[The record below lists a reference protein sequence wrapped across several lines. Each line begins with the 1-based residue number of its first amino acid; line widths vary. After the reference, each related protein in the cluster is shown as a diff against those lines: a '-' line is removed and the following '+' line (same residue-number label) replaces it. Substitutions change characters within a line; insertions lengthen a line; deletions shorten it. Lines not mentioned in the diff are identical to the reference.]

1 MSGQTHKECTPLAAA
16 VSAHGKEVGAETRL
30 TLVPKAL
37 RVWQIKGVL
46 AGLAL
51 TALLIGASWLPFA
64 PELLTANLALIC
76 LLCLAP
82 PVLEAVF
89 LDPLR
94 HRHYSLCIHP
104 EQLVISQGVWFRQTI
119 IIPRRSILNMR
130 LRRGP
135 VLRRLGLTGVS
146 ILTIADQ
153 HRIGPFDAAQTG
165 MIEDFVNGAT
175 RDLHP

>member
-1 MSGQTHKECTPLAAA
+1 MSGQAHKEC
-16 VSAHGKEVGAETRL
+16 AHAGTRL
-30 TLVPKAL
+30 TLVPESLKA
-37 RVWQIKGVL
+37 WQIKGVL
-46 AGLAL
+46 TGLGLA
-51 TALLIGASWLPFA
+51 ALLVGASWLPFA
-64 PELLTANLALIC
+64 PELLTANLVLIC

-82 PVLEAVF
+82 PALEAVF

-94 HRHYSLCIHP
+94 HKHYSLCIHP
-104 EQLVISQGVWFRQTI
+104 DRLVISQGVAFRQTI
-119 IIPRRSILNMR
+119 IIPRSSILNMR

-165 MIEDFVNGAT
+165 MVEDFLNGAA
-175 RDLHP
+175 RDLLP